1 MAKWLNKYFSLGN
14 SKTKSPPQPPRP
26 DYREQ
31 RRRGERPSQPPQAV
45 PQASATASAS
55 CGPAAASCFSA
66 SSGSLPDDSG
76 STSDLIRAYRAQ
88 KERDFEDPYNGPGSS
103 LRKLR
108 AMCRLDYCGG
118 GGGEAGGGQRAFS
131 ASSASGAAGCC
142 CASSGAGAAASSSSS
157 SGSPHL
163 YRSSSERRPATPAEV
178 RYISPKH
185 RLIKVESASGSA
197 GDPPGGTCSG
207 GRTWSP
213 NSCGNKK
220 LLNKCAASAA
230 EESGTGKKD
239 KVTIADDYSDPFDAK
254 NDLKNKSGKGESA
267 GYMEPYEA
275 QRIMTEFQRQE
286 SVRSQHKGI
295 QLYDTPYEPEGQS
308 VDSDSE
314 SAVSPRLR
322 ESKLPQDDDRPADEY
337 DQPWE
342 WNRVTI
348 PTLAAQFNGSEKR
361 QSSPSPS
368 RDRRR
373 QLRAPGGGFKP
384 IKHGS
389 PEFCGILGERVDPAV
404 PLEKQIWYHG
414 AISRGDAENL
424 LRLCKECSYLVRNS
438 QTSKHD
444 YSLSLKSNQGFMHM
458 KLAKTKEKYVLGQN
472 SPPFDT
478 VPEVIHYYTT
488 RKLPIKGAEHL
499 SLLYPVA
506 VRTL

>member
-45 PQASATASAS
+45 PQAPAGASAS
-55 CGPAAASCFSA
+55 CGPAAASCFST

-118 GGGEAGGGQRAFS
+118 GGEPGGGQRAFS

-185 RLIKVESASGSA
+185 RLIKVESAAGGA
-197 GDPPGGTCSG
+197 GDLPGGACSG

-213 NSCGNKK
+213 TACGGKK

-230 EESGTGKKD
+230 EESGAGKKD
-239 KVTIADDYSDPFDAK
+239 KNFRGKKVSGPSTKASNYTTPLMNLRAK
-254 NDLKNKSGKGESA
+254 ASTRTPRAQSAPDCGRASCPRMTTGLPTSTTSHGSGTGS
-267 GYMEPYEA
+267 PS
-275 QRIMTEFQRQE
+275 QLWQ
-286 SVRSQHKGI
+286 VRSQW
-295 QLYDTPYEPEGQS
+295 PPSEG
-308 VDSDSE
+308 
-314 SAVSPRLR
+314 A
-322 ESKLPQDDDRPADEY
+322 AD
-337 DQPWE
+337 
-342 WNRVTI
+342 
-348 PTLAAQFNGSEKR
+348 PTLHTH
-361 QSSPSPS
+361 
-368 RDRRR
+368 
-373 QLRAPGGGFKP
+373 LR
-384 IKHGS
+384 
-389 PEFCGILGERVDPAV
+389 
-404 PLEKQIWYHG
+404 
-414 AISRGDAENL
+414 
-424 LRLCKECSYLVRNS
+424 
-438 QTSKHD
+438 
-444 YSLSLKSNQGFMHM
+444 
-458 KLAKTKEKYVLGQN
+458 
-472 SPPFDT
+472 
-478 VPEVIHYYTT
+478 
-488 RKLPIKGAEHL
+488 
-499 SLLYPVA
+499 
-506 VRTL
+506 

>member
-45 PQASATASAS
+45 PQAPAGASAS
-55 CGPAAASCFSA
+55 CGPAAASCFST

-103 LRKLR
+103 LRLLSLVRVGRRRLLLR
-108 AMCRLDYCGG
+108 LLRCRRRRVLVVVLRLP
-118 GGGEAGGGQRAFS
+118 APLPQQQR
-131 ASSASGAAGCC
+131 
-142 CASSGAGAAASSSSS
+142 AAASHP
-157 SGSPHL
+157 GRGALHL
-163 YRSSSERRPATPAEV
+163 PEAPPYQGGERRG
-178 RYISPKH
+178 RCG
-185 RLIKVESASGSA
+185 R
-197 GDPPGGTCSG
+197 PPGGCLLGRPHLEPDGLRWQETAQQVCRLGRG
-207 GRTWSP
+207 GER
-213 NSCGNKK
+213 GRQ
-220 LLNKCAASAA
+220 
-230 EESGTGKKD
+230 
-239 KVTIADDYSDPFDAK
+239 
-254 NDLKNKSGKGESA
+254 KG
-267 GYMEPYEA
+267 
-275 QRIMTEFQRQE
+275 QEFQRQE

-308 VDSDSE
+308 IDSDSE
-314 SAVSPRLR
+314 STVSPRLR

-348 PTLAAQFNGSEKR
+348 PALAAQFNGNEKR

-472 SPPFDT
+472 SPPFDS

>member
-45 PQASATASAS
+45 PQASASASAS

-66 SSGSLPDDSG
+66 LSGSLPDDSG

-118 GGGEAGGGQRAFS
+118 SGEPGGGQRAFS

-185 RLIKVESASGSA
+185 RLIKVESAVGSA
-197 GDPPGGTCSG
+197 GDPPGGACSG

-213 NSCGNKK
+213 TACGGKK

-230 EESGTGKKD
+230 EESGSGKKE
-239 KVTIADDYSDPFDAK
+239 KVIIADDYSDPFDAK
-254 NDLKNKSGKGESA
+254 NDLKSKAGKGESA

-275 QRIMTEFQRQE
+275 QRIMT
-286 SVRSQHKGI
+286 
-295 QLYDTPYEPEGQS
+295 
-308 VDSDSE
+308 
-314 SAVSPRLR
+314 
-322 ESKLPQDDDRPADEY
+322 
-337 DQPWE
+337 
-342 WNRVTI
+342 
-348 PTLAAQFNGSEKR
+348 AQFNGNEKR

-414 AISRGDAENL
+414 AISRGEAENL

-458 KLAKTKEKYVLGQN
+458 KLAKTKEKYILGQN
-472 SPPFDT
+472 SPPFDS